1 MLGKKWLEDQR
12 FSPNAAATAQM
23 DSSKPGPDTQEA
35 RMTELFCTGKALQ
48 RCLASFCKDAQNAQ
62 DPVLHVLLIAINSHV
77 QIQLTPVGL
86 QPFQG
91 GELTLPYYRMNP
103 EQRAF
108 LLELTEQTPRWGIH
122 ESSMVWRR
130 KGERTSLPP
139 VDVLEAMCSQI
150 LASGKTHPDPKSR
163 IAICNIVLQRV
174 QASIPLSHALQAE
187 LNARLFPCASPR
199 PDEHEDPSSKK
210 HKGNIGAA

>member
-1 MLGKKWLEDQR
+1 M
-12 FSPNAAATAQM
+12 
-23 DSSKPGPDTQEA
+23 SSKPEGDPHETKLI
-35 RMTELFCTGKALQ
+35 ELFCTGKALQ
-48 RCLASFCKDAQNAQ
+48 GCLASFCKDAQNAQ
-62 DPVLHVLLIAINSHV
+62 DPMLHVLLVAINSHV

-108 LLELTEQTPRWGIH
+108 LLDLTEQGARWCVH

-130 KGERTSLPP
+130 KGERLVLPP
-139 VDVLEAMCSQI
+139 VDVLEAVCSQI

-163 IAICNIVLQRV
+163 VAICNIVLQRV
-174 QASIPLSHALQAE
+174 QASIPLSQALQTE
-187 LNARLFPCASPR
+187 LNTRLFGKPR
-199 PDEHEDPSSKK
+199 PSPDVPEDHCSKK
-210 HKGNIGAA
+210 HKGNIGAARTTP